1 MCNSECVRVGEERKK
16 KEGERRDGNWRCRAL
31 YHVDEGGDT
40 KEPGAT
46 PRMDRGARRQTGTGE
61 IGSRTM
67 GREVTGVEERR
78 AGVSVGSAGDGGLS
92 ARTQSSERD
101 DRRWSRNSIEQG
113 WDVETQSG

>member
-1 MCNSECVRVGEERKK
+1 MLTKGEMRE
-16 KEGERRDGNWRCRAL
+16 
-31 YHVDEGGDT
+31 
-40 KEPGAT
+40 EPGAT

-78 AGVSVGSAGDGGLS
+78 AGVSVGSGGLS

-101 DRRWSRNSIEQG
+101 DQRWSRNSIDQG
-113 WDVETQSG
+113 WDVETKSGQVWWWLWTRARR